1 MNQCTGDCHTLLL
14 PAAELRRK
22 SIHTFDKADFLENLS
37 RKVFCL
43 LMRHSPDQQGYG
55 DILGCGQRGKK
66 IESLK
71 DKAYRQVAFRSRKD
85 LQA

>member
-1 MNQCTGDCHTLLL
+1 MRGRL
-14 PAAELRRK
+14 PHAVAAATELRRK
-22 SIHTFDKADFLENLS
+22 GIHTIAKANLLKNLP
-37 RKVFCL
+37 RKVFGL

-71 DKAYRQVAFRSRKD
+71 DKTYGC
-85 LQA
+85 LT